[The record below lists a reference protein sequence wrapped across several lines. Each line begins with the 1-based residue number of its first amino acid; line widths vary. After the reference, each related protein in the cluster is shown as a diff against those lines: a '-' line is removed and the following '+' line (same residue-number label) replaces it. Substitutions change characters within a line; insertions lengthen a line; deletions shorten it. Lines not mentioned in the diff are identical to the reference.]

1 LKRRYVVLSLTVV
14 LALALAVPAFGGPTN
29 IVSALTKV
37 KKTANKAL
45 KQAGAASAAAAAA
58 QSTANSAAGEASTAS
73 KAAKAAQTTANDG
86 LTAAKAAQTTANSAL
101 TTANSA
107 KTDAAGAKATAD
119 AAAAAAAA
127 AQATADSKFGQV
139 DTVTG
144 PASAL
149 NKSNGLSFAE
159 CPAGSVLTGGGY
171 RTSGGGTSE
180 TVPFWNGPYG
190 NAWLADLEGIGGEA
204 AATWSVVGL
213 AQCAK
218 P

>member
-1 LKRRYVVLSLTVV
+1 MKRRYVVLSLAAV
-14 LALALAVPAFGGPTN
+14 LALALTVPAFGGPTN

-45 KQAGAASAAAAAA
+45 KQAQAASAAAAAA
-58 QSTANSAAGEASTAS
+58 QSTASAAGSSADAAG
-73 KAAKAAQTTANDG
+73 KAAKSAQTTANEG
-86 LTAAKAAQTTANSAL
+86 VTLAKAAQTTANSAL
-101 TTANSA
+101 STANSA

-139 DTVTG
+139 VTVTG

-159 CPAGSVLTGGGY
+159 CPAGSSLTGGGY
-171 RTSGGGTSE
+171 RTSGGGVSE

-190 NAWLADLEGIGGEA
+190 NAWLADMEGIGGEA

>member
-1 LKRRYVVLSLTVV
+1 LKRRYVVLSLAAV

-37 KKTANKAL
+37 RKTANKAL

-58 QSTANSAAGEASTAS
+58 QASANGAQSDASAAGT
-73 KAAKAAQTTANDG
+73 AAKKAQTTATEGVTAAKGAQTTAN
-86 LTAAKAAQTTANSAL
+86 TAL
-101 TTANSA
+101 GTANSA
-107 KTDAAGAKATAD
+107 KGTAD
-119 AAAAAAAA
+119 SALAAANA
-127 AQATADSKFGQV
+127 AQATANTKFGSTL
-139 DTVTG
+139 TVNG

-149 NKSNGLSFAE
+149 SKAAGLSFAE
-159 CPAGSVLTGGGY
+159 CPAGSELTGGGY

-190 NAWLADLEGIGGEA
+190 NSWLADMEGIGGEA
-204 AATWSVVGL
+204 KATWSVVSL